1 MIDKALFIKLLNLGA
16 ERIIAHREELNDLDR
31 AIGDFD
37 HGSNMARGFTLAS
50 EKLATIE
57 EANIGDILK
66 QLGMVLI
73 SNVGGAS
80 GPLYGTAFLK
90 ASMAIGPKEAIDE
103 ADIKKVYELVIE
115 GIKQR
120 GASDRGHKTML
131 DALIPAYEAYSE
143 AIEAGLSLTQAAR
156 KAADAADEGVA
167 FTKTIAA
174 TKGRASYLG
183 ERSIGHADP
192 GARSTALLL
201 SAFAD
206 GLEA

>member
-1 MIDKALFIKLLNLGA
+1 MISKELFLEIFKKCAND
-16 ERIIAHREELNDLDR
+16 IIANREMLNDLDR

-37 HGSNMARGFTLAS
+37 HGSNMARGFTLAL
-50 EKLATIE
+50 EKVESIHE
-57 EANIGDILK
+57 MSISDILK
-66 QLGMVLI
+66 QVGMVLI

-90 ASMAIGPKEAIDE
+90 ASMASAGKESLDSETIV
-103 ADIKKVYELVIE
+103 KMYELIIE

-131 DALIPAYEAYSE
+131 DAIIPAYEAFNE
-143 AIEAGLSLTQAAR
+143 AVQAGLDIKTASR
-156 KAADAADEGVA
+156 KASDAANIGVEY
-167 FTKTIAA
+167 TKTIIA

-192 GARSTALLL
+192 GATSTSIIIA
-201 SAFAD
+201 AIAD
-206 GLEA
+206 VLEV

>member
-1 MIDKALFIKLLNLGA
+1 MISKELFLEIFKKCAND
-16 ERIIAHREELNDLDR
+16 IIANREMLNDLDR

-37 HGSNMARGFTLAS
+37 HGSNMARGFTLAL
-50 EKLATIE
+50 EKVESIHE
-57 EANIGDILK
+57 MSISDILK
-66 QLGMVLI
+66 QVGMVLI

-90 ASMAIGPKEAIDE
+90 ASMASAGKESLDSETIV
-103 ADIKKVYELVIE
+103 KMYELIIE

-131 DALIPAYEAYSE
+131 DAIIPAYEAFNE
-143 AIEAGLSLTQAAR
+143 AVQAGLDIKTASR
-156 KAADAADEGVA
+156 KASDAANAGVEY
-167 FTKTIAA
+167 TKTIIA

-192 GARSTALLL
+192 GATSTSIIIA
-201 SAFAD
+201 AIAD
-206 GLEA
+206 VLEV

>member
-1 MIDKALFIKLLNLGA
+1 MIDKALFIKLLNLGT
-16 ERIIAHREELNDLDR
+16 ERIIAHRDELNELDR

-37 HGSNMARGFTLAS
+37 HGSNMARGFTLAG
-50 EKLATIE
+50 EKLLTIAD
-57 EANIGDILK
+57 ANIGDILK

-90 ASMAIGPKEAIDE
+90 ASMAIGAKESIDE
-103 ADIKKVYELVIE
+103 ADIKKAYELVIE

-131 DALIPAYEAYSE
+131 DALIPAYEAYAK
-143 AIEAGLSLTQAAR
+143 AIEEGDSLALAAR
-156 KAADAADEGVA
+156 KASDAAAEGVE

-192 GARSTALLL
+192 GATSTALLL

-206 GLEA
+206 GLEG